1 MSGIAGFLRRDGAP
15 APIENLNRMIAAIAH
30 RGPDDAGVWAE
41 GSVGLG
47 NCLLRTTPES
57 IHEHLP
63 RKASEA
69 PFVIAADA
77 RIDNRADLMEALGV
91 RGIATIT
98 DSELILNAYAK
109 WGEKCPIH
117 LIGDFSFAIWDA
129 RQQRLFC
136 ARDSAGTR
144 SLYYFAAPGIFAF
157 GSEIKAI
164 LALPE
169 IPAELNEQRVGDFII
184 NLFEDRTIT
193 FYKNI
198 LRLPAA
204 HCLTVTRDRLD
215 IRNYWKLDAS
225 REIRFR
231 TDQEYTEAFRDI
243 FGEAVKCRVR
253 SSVPVGSALS
263 GGLDSSAIACYA
275 RDLLVQKDSRAR
287 LHTFSVIF
295 PEAPEQDLRSID
307 EREYVD
313 SVLRTGNFEPHYVRG
328 DRLSPLQD
336 MARVHRHLDEPN
348 FAPNLY
354 LHWGMYAAAQQ
365 QGVRVFLDGLD
376 GDTTVSHGFEL
387 LDDLAKRMRW
397 IRLYRE
403 GSLLAKNLFQ
413 GSNARR
419 ILWRYCFRDMMP
431 NWAHRAW
438 RLAHGR
444 FGELRGN
451 STLVSAE
458 FEQRL
463 NLRRRALE
471 LNNTPKPKRARDHH
485 LKALQYSL
493 YAHALEM
500 ADKAS
505 SAFGIEARYPFFD
518 RRLIEFCLAAP
529 PEQKLANGWNRVV
542 FRRAMQG
549 ILPYEIQWR
558 CGKGNLSSN
567 FHRNLLEFEAGALD
581 ELTAPGGARIS
592 PYVDMA
598 ALRYACDSYKAAPLA
613 LGGKHSLELFIAANL
628 EFWMRNTQLSRTVG
642 ETGAKMAAIP
652 AAQAKFTVQTP

>member
-15 APIENLNRMIAAIAH
+15 ALMEDVSSMITAIAH
-30 RGPDDAGVWAE
+30 RGSDDNGVWAE
-41 GSVGLG
+41 GSVALG
-47 NCLLRTTPES
+47 SCLLRTTPES
-57 IHEHLP
+57 INEHLP
-63 RKASEA
+63 LQASGA
-69 PFVIAADA
+69 PFVITADA
-77 RIDNRADLMEALGV
+77 RIDNRADLKGALGLHGDE
-91 RGIATIT
+91 RIT
-98 DSELILNAYAK
+98 DSDLILSAYAK
-109 WGEKCPIH
+109 WGEECPIY
-117 LIGDFSFAIWDA
+117 LIGDFSFAIWDG
-129 RQQRLFC
+129 REQKLFC

-144 SLYYFAAPGIFAF
+144 SLYYFAAPGVFAF

-164 LALPE
+164 LSLSE

-184 NLFEDRTIT
+184 NLFEDRAIT

-204 HCLTVTRDRLD
+204 HSLTVTRDRLA
-215 IRNYWKLDAS
+215 IRNYWKLDPS

-231 TDQEYTEAFRDI
+231 TDQEYTEAFREI
-243 FGEAVKCRVR
+243 FGEAVRCRTR
-253 SSVPVGSALS
+253 SSVPIGSALS

-275 RDLLVQKDSRAR
+275 RDVLIQNDSRAK

-295 PEAPEQDLRSID
+295 PGAPEQDLRSID
-307 EREYVD
+307 ERDYVET
-313 SVLRTGNFEPHYVRG
+313 VLRTGSFEPHYVRG
-328 DRLSPLQD
+328 DHLSPLAD

-348 FAPNLY
+348 LAPNLY

-387 LDDLAKRMRW
+387 LDDLAKKLRW
-397 IRLYRE
+397 MRLYRE
-403 GSLLAKNLFQ
+403 SSQLANNLFQ

-419 ILWRYCFRDMMP
+419 ILWRYCLRDMMP
-431 NWAHRAW
+431 NWTHRAW

-444 FGELRGN
+444 FAELRGN
-451 STLVSAE
+451 STLVSAA

-463 NLRRRALE
+463 QLRRRALD
-471 LNNTPKPKRARDHH
+471 LSNSPKPKRAREYH

-505 SAFGIEARYPFFD
+505 AAFGIEARYPFFD
-518 RRLIEFCLAAP
+518 RRLIEFCLALPAG
-529 PEQKLANGWNRVV
+529 QKLANGWNRVV

-549 ILPYEIQWR
+549 ILPREIQWR

-567 FHRNLLEFEAGALD
+567 FHRKLLEFETGALD
-581 ELTAPGGARIS
+581 QLTAPGGARIS

-598 ALRYACDSYKAAPLA
+598 ALRHACDSYKAAPLA
-613 LGGKHSLELFIAANL
+613 LGGKYSLELFLAANL
-628 EFWMRNTQLSRTVG
+628 EFWMRNTQLSRAPG
-642 ETGAKMAAIP
+642 ESEAKSATAP
-652 AAQAKFTVQTP
+652 SVQAKFTVQTP